1 MRKTDSR
8 CRYGNH
14 GKPDCCGMC
23 TMGSR
28 TKILDTSEDRLT
40 MVQRSGREVFMMED
54 WLANTYEG
62 MSRRQF
68 LARISVAGFGLICLS
83 VPLPL
88 LAQSDP
94 GGLDARVSRF
104 LEEAR
109 LSWSDLN
116 IPYEDGKIL
125 YNLVLQGRSRNILE
139 IGTSTGHS
147 TIWLA
152 WAASITGGK
161 ITTIEI
167 DRGRYET
174 AQANFR
180 KAGVAPIIDARLG
193 NAHDLV
199 PLLPGP
205 FDFVFCDADKDWY
218 WRYFQDLKDKL
229 APNGCFTA
237 HNVLWD
243 ADPHIRNF
251 MDQVKR
257 VPGFWTTVERG
268 SGEGISVSCRMERVI
283 QR

>member
-1 MRKTDSR
+1 MNKMT
-8 CRYGNH
+8 H
-14 GKPDCCGMC
+14 G
-23 TMGSR
+23 
-28 TKILDTSEDRLT
+28 
-40 MVQRSGREVFMMED
+40 VFSA
-54 WLANTYEG
+54 L
-62 MSRRQF
+62 
-68 LARISVAGFGLICLS
+68 LVGLICVS
-83 VPLPL
+83 VPLSL
-88 LAQSDP
+88 SAQSAPDP
-94 GGLDARVSRF
+94 GGLDARISCF

-109 LSWSDLN
+109 LSWSDWN

-125 YNLVLQGRSRNILE
+125 YDLVLQGSFRNILE

-152 WAASITGGK
+152 WAASKTGGK
-161 ITTIEI
+161 VTTIEI
-167 DRGRYET
+167 DRRRYET

-199 PLLPGP
+199 PLLSTP

-237 HNVLWD
+237 HNVLWSG
-243 ADPHIRNF
+243 DPHIRNF
-251 MDQVKR
+251 MEQVKR
-257 VPGFWTTVERG
+257 VPGFRTTVERG
-268 SGEGISVSCRMERVI
+268 SGEGISVSCRMEKVI